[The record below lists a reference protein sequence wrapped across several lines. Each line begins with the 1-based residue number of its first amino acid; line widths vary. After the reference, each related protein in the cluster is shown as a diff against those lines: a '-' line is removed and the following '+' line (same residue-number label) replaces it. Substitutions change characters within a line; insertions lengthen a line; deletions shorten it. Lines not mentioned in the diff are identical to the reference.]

1 MIGTSTGEYVFI
13 RACVTFLH
21 YIAPFSV
28 FYSLSL
34 LASQLLH
41 QDIPRFPFFI
51 EIWLAVE
58 AVFFIFVFHPHK
70 VYLQRAAVHPAPPP
84 RTERKKLFELCKRN
98 VSDPEAY
105 IRGWFKGAPL
115 EDVGRDGVKLFLAW
129 GFLNK
134 GTVDAEN
141 EEELQEY
148 LREMEEIIGPDFRF
162 GNGKAQPLRLTFDP
176 IDLLHRSLWWYL
188 CVFVVD
194 SITSSGLLWR
204 ELRYY
209 GLSFPQS
216 LAIVPWRAIDLL
228 PSKRV
233 SPARHLTYWYRPHT
247 SKTRHP
253 VLFIHGIGIGLW
265 PYSDFFAELTAAF
278 NVLPDEDGGQV
289 GIL

>member
-188 CVFVVD
+188 VSLFSTPTRSFLVHNM
-194 SITSSGLLWR
+194 SGATTEYLCWVP
-204 ELRYY
+204 
-209 GLSFPQS
+209 SQQS
-216 LAIVPWRAIDLL
+216 AYRCAN
-228 PSKRV
+228 PSHCLI
-233 SPARHLTYWYRPHT
+233 AQNCAMTN
-247 SKTRHP
+247 
-253 VLFIHGIGIGLW
+253 FC
-265 PYSDFFAELTAAF
+265 
-278 NVLPDEDGGQV
+278 
-289 GIL
+289 